1 MFADRQSAGNSPICI
16 ERLYMQ
22 VKAGAMA
29 FAQVLRI
36 MFGIPS
42 DPHAFAGLKIFSSLA
57 TPFVSMV
64 SWSRVGKGA
73 SFILGRGV
81 PSFGVKADLN

>member
-1 MFADRQSAGNSPICI
+1 MK
-16 ERLYMQ
+16 RLYMQ

-29 FAQVLRI
+29 STLVLRM

-42 DPHAFAGLKIFSSLA
+42 GPLAFTGLKVFSSLA

-64 SWSRVGKGA
+64 S
-73 SFILGRGV
+73 
-81 PSFGVKADLN
+81 